1 MSEKN
6 TLFGGS
12 DPDLLEIDFEAVLA
26 RFKSVFGVKTDT
38 DLAKCLGLQQGS
50 ISKAK
55 QKKSVP
61 PSWITTVAL
70 TRGISADWLL
80 TGGGEIKR
88 GLKFKTSK
96 LPNEAMMQN
105 HGITEGNAARLRSLP
120 FLAPVYNDRVNLAC
134 HECETVIFPIVEA
147 RLSAIKESRET
158 SSSPEESYSFRS
170 DFLRRKGSVT
180 AMVLVR
186 VAGDSMEPEIKNND
200 VVLIDTSTT
209 APRPGNLFAIAIE
222 DLIYIKKL
230 DAKPGKLILASANS
244 DYAPLEIDARGDLLN
259 GIQIIGKV
267 VWVARDLD

>member
-1 MSEKN
+1 MSNKK
-6 TLFGGS
+6 TLFGDCGA
-12 DPDLLEIDFEAVLA
+12 DLLEIDFEGVFA
-26 RFKSVFGVKTDT
+26 RLKSVFGVKTDT

-61 PSWITTVAL
+61 PSWITTVSL
-70 TRGISADWLL
+70 TKGISADWLL
-80 TGGGEIKR
+80 TGEGEIKR

-105 HGITEGNAARLRSLP
+105 HEITEVDAARLRSLP
-120 FLAPVYNDRVNLAC
+120 FLAPVYNDMGNLAC
-134 HECETVIFPIVEA
+134 HDCETVILPIVEA

-158 SSSPEESYSFRS
+158 SPNPGRIYSFRS
-170 DFLRRKGSVT
+170 DFLQRKGNVN

-200 VVLIDTSTT
+200 VALIDTSTT

-244 DYAPLEIDARGDLLN
+244 DYAPLEINARGDLLN

>member
-1 MSEKN
+1 MLDKKLLS
-6 TLFGGS
+6 GDCGS
-12 DPDLLEIDFEAVLA
+12 DLQEVDFEGVLA
-26 RFKSVFGVKTDT
+26 RLKSVFAIKTDT

-55 QKKSVP
+55 QKKSIP

-70 TRGISADWLL
+70 TKSISADWLL
-80 TGGGEIKR
+80 TGEGEFKR

-96 LPNEAMMQN
+96 LPNEAMMQE
-105 HGITEGNAARLRSLP
+105 HEISEGDAARLRSLP
-120 FLAPVYNDRVNLAC
+120 FLAPVYNDMGNLAC
-134 HECETVIFPIVEA
+134 HDCETVILPIVEA

-158 SSSPEESYSFRS
+158 SSNSERSYSFRS

-180 AMVLVR
+180 SMVLVR
-186 VAGDSMEPEIKNND
+186 VAGDSMEPDIKNND

-244 DYAPLEIDARGDLLN
+244 DYAPLEIDARSDLLN

-267 VWVARDLD
+267 VWLARDLD

>member
-1 MSEKN
+1 MLEKN
-6 TLFGGS
+6 ALPGGC
-12 DPDLLEIDFEAVLA
+12 DPDLLEVDFEGVLA

-70 TRGISADWLL
+70 TKGISADWLL
-80 TGGGEIKR
+80 TGEGQFKR

-96 LPNEAMMQN
+96 LPNEAMRQN
-105 HGITEGNAARLRSLP
+105 HEITEGDAARLRSLP
-120 FLAPVYNDRVNLAC
+120 FLAPVCNDMGSLAC
-134 HECETVIFPIVEA
+134 HECETVILPIVEA
-147 RLSAIKESRET
+147 RLSAMKESRET
-158 SSSPEESYSFRS
+158 ISNPETSYSFRS
-170 DFLRRKGSVT
+170 GFLRRKGSIT

-230 DAKPGKLILASANS
+230 DAQPGKLILTSVNN
-244 DYAPLEIDARGDLLN
+244 DYAPLEIDARGNLLN

-267 VWVARDLD
+267 VWVARDL